1 MWTNTRL
8 DKVFENSF
16 PVPFDDSSKFV
27 FFGDVHR
34 GDDSLSDEFGRNRH
48 IYYHALDYYYENECT
63 YVEVGDGDELLEQP
77 RYKHIYTAHVTTF
90 EMLKRYYNDNRLIM
104 LYGNHNRQLRHEKYV
119 ENNLYRTHDE
129 FSDTYDDLFPGI
141 KVHESLIMKHR
152 DTGQEIF
159 VLHGHQGDLFNDQ
172 LWHLSFVAIRY
183 FWRFMHILGVK
194 YAASPSRNLYRR
206 HKVEKNFNRWNL
218 SRDIML
224 ICGHTHRPKFPREG
238 EPAYFNTGCCIHP
251 RGIYCLELICG
262 NISLVSWRMHSKK
275 DGTLFVKRT
284 IVQGPEPIIKFQNS
298 LAKGGYRTMKI
309 TGRKLRKYKKEDCPN
324 ERYESN

>member
-1 MWTNTRL
+1 M
-8 DKVFENSF
+8 NSQI
-16 PVPFDDSSKFV
+16 P
-27 FFGDVHR
+27 H
-34 GDDSLSDEFGRNRH
+34 
-48 IYYHALDYYYENECT
+48 
-63 YVEVGDGDELLEQP
+63 
-77 RYKHIYTAHVTTF
+77 
-90 EMLKRYYNDNRLIM
+90 
-104 LYGNHNRQLRHEKYV
+104 
-119 ENNLYRTHDE
+119 
-129 FSDTYDDLFPGI
+129 DLFPI
-141 KVHESLIMKHR
+141 RFMNREYEHR
-152 DTGQEIF
+152 DTGQEILYF
-159 VLHGHQGDLFNDQ
+159 MDTR
-172 LWHLSFVAIRY
+172 AICSTISLASILCRDY
-183 FWRFMHILGVK
+183 IWRFMHILGVN

-206 HKVEKNFNRWNL
+206 LKVEINFNRWNI